1 MTSSPPEHVEPAEHD
16 QHDEP
21 AVRAEPDFRPA
32 STSADTSA
40 GTHPTGDADAGRPRP
55 DEGLADRVAEAVRA
69 VPGVADLHGGVFG
82 EVATYLPGRNVAG
95 VRITDERVDV
105 HVSVLYD
112 AKVRETAEQVAD
124 RVEAIVG
131 REVHVTV
138 DDVVHPQQ
146 LADQRAADQG
156 AGDDTGP
163 TTSET
168 PTTSEGE
175 RP

>member
-1 MTSSPPEHVEPAEHD
+1 MTSSDVESAE
-16 QHDEP
+16 
-21 AVRAEPDFRPA
+21 RAEPVIRPA
-32 STSADTSA
+32 AASA
-40 GTHPTGDADAGRPRP
+40 GEGSTGDALTGGRVDSSP
-55 DEGLADRVAEAVRA
+55 DNGLADRVAEAVRA

-105 HVSVLYD
+105 HVSVVYEAD
-112 AKVRETAEQVAD
+112 VRATAEQVAG

-138 DDVVHPQQ
+138 DDVVHPLDQKAERQ
-146 LADQRAADQG
+146 TQPDRSQDTDQRET
-156 AGDDTGP
+156 GDDTGP

-168 PTTSEGE
+168 PITSEGE